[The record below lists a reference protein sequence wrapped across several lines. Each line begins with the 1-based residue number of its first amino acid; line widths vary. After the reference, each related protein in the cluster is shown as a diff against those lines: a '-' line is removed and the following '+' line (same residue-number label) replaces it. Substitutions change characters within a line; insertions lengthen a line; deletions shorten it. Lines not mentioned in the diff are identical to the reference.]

1 MVVDLR
7 DILEMLEKG
16 GVEQGFTSLVQVDT
30 LAVHGRLESHVFNM
44 ALKELVEGNVD
55 QIILDRHLIRCH
67 VLKQAGSLGNPVI
80 ESSLRLERL
89 LLRIPRDVGVVRL
102 NREVCDV
109 IKLLVHRMQTTT
121 HLIPVAR
128 AIASLIDIPIIQ
140 AESNLIRTIRSWLK
154 LPQ

>member
-1 MVVDLR
+1 M
-7 DILEMLEKG
+7 
-16 GVEQGFTSLVQVDT
+16 VQVYT
-30 LAVHGRLESHVFNM
+30 LVIYGRLESHVFNM

-55 QIILDRHLIRCH
+55 QIILDRHLIGCH
-67 VLKQAGSLGNPVI
+67 VLEQAGCLANPII

-89 LLRIPRDVGVVRL
+89 LLRIPRNVGVIWL
-102 NREVCDV
+102 HREVCDV

-128 AIASLIDIPIIQ
+128 AIASLTNIAIIQ
-140 AESNLIRTIRSWLK
+140 AESNLIRSIRSWLK